1 MGKVIGIDLGTTNS
15 VCAYVD
21 RRDPVV
27 IINAEGGRIT
37 PSVVGIS
44 KNGERFVGDIAKR
57 QLLIN
62 PEATVHSIKRFM
74 GRRYAEAHHEMDLV
88 QYKVV
93 ETRNGDCGVEIGGRV
108 YLPQEVAAMILQ
120 KLRRSAEDF
129 LGEAV
134 TEAVITVP
142 AYFTDRQRQATKDA
156 GTIAGLD
163 VLRILNEPTA
173 AALSYVHNRRKS
185 STIAVYDFGG
195 GTFDISILEVDRDIA
210 EVRTTRGNNAL
221 GGADVDQRLVD
232 WLLDRFHKEHNLDV
246 SEDKVVLQ
254 RLRDAAE
261 RAKLEL
267 SSAMQADIH
276 LPFLVADSSGPKHL
290 QCTLSRGVF
299 EGLAQ
304 ELFDSTLSEC
314 EQALNDC
321 RLGPQDIDE
330 VILVGGSSRIP
341 RVQEMVQALFGRPLN
356 KSFNPDEVVA
366 VGAAIQAGILEGDVK
381 AVTLLDVTNFSL
393 GLEVEGRRCARLIPK
408 NTTIPTQKTQLVSTV
423 VDNQSTVKIHVLQG
437 ESQSALENVSLGE
450 FELQGIEPAPRG
462 EPRIQ
467 VKFSIDTNGI
477 VQVSARDDRSGVSNQ
492 VTIAAPTGM
501 TPMQLDDARE
511 EAASAYD
518 GGSAPAP
525 VDEGQSSELRL
536 LREQVEKQLASLEGF
551 LRDNRGFLHKK
562 DIFEIEQALKRGRMA
577 LIKSSDKSNLDELST
592 YLARFFAH
600 LADKAGGGDA
610 PIH

>member
-15 VCAYVD
+15 VCAYMD

-27 IINAEGGRIT
+27 IINAEGGRVT

-62 PEATVHSIKRFM
+62 PEATIHSIKRFM
-74 GRRYAEAHHEMDLV
+74 GRRYQELKPHELEMV
-88 QYKVV
+88 QYNLV
-93 ETRNGDCGVEIGGRV
+93 ETRNGDAGVEIGDRV
-108 YLPQEVAAMILQ
+108 YLPQEISAMVLQ
-120 KLRRSAEDF
+120 KLRKSAEDF
-129 LGEAV
+129 LGEPV

-163 VLRILNEPTA
+163 VLRIINEPTA
-173 AALSYVHNRRKS
+173 AALSYVHNRKKS

-195 GTFDISILEVDRDIA
+195 GTFDISILEVDRDLA
-210 EVRTTRGNNAL
+210 EVRATRGNNTL
-221 GGADVDQRLVD
+221 GGADIDRRIVE
-232 WLLDRFHKEHNLDV
+232 WLLGQFQKEHGIDV

-267 SSAMQADIH
+267 SSAHETDIH
-276 LPFLVADSSGPKHL
+276 LPFLLADASGPKHL
-290 QCTLSRGVF
+290 QCSLSRYTF
-299 EGLAQ
+299 ESLATP
-304 ELFDSTLSEC
+304 LFDQTMEEC
-314 EQALNDC
+314 RKALEEC
-321 RLGPQDIDE
+321 RLGPEDIDE

-341 RVQEMVQALFGRPLN
+341 KVQEMVKNLFDRPLN
-356 KSFNPDEVVA
+356 KGFNPDEVVA
-366 VGAAIQAGILEGDVK
+366 IGAAIQAGILEGDVK

-393 GLEVEGRRCARLIPK
+393 GIEVEGRRAAKLIPK

-423 VDNQSTVKIHVLQG
+423 IDNQRTVKIHVLQG
-437 ESQSALENVSLGE
+437 ESPNARENVSLGE

-462 EPRIQ
+462 VPRIQ
-467 VKFSIDTNGI
+467 VKFAIDANGM
-477 VQVSARDDRSGVSNQ
+477 VQVSAKDTRSGVSNA
-492 VTIAAPTGM
+492 VTIEAPTGLS
-501 TPMQLDDARE
+501 QVEIDELRE
-511 EAASAYD
+511 EHSSYD
-518 GGSAPAP
+518 QRG
-525 VDEGQSSELRL
+525 DESDDLKALRH
-536 LREQVEKQLASLEGF
+536 QIEKQLVSLEGF

-577 LIKSSDKSNLDELST
+577 LLKSSDKGNLDDLSL

-600 LADKAGGGDA
+600 LADKTGGGDA
-610 PIH
+610 PVH

>member
-15 VCAYVD
+15 VCAYMD

-62 PEATVHSIKRFM
+62 PEATIHSIKRFM
-74 GRRYAEAHHEMDLV
+74 GRRYKEAAKDIDLV

-93 ETRNGDCGVEIGGRV
+93 ETKNGDCAVEIGDRR
-108 YLPQEVAAMILQ
+108 YLPQEIAAMVLQ
-120 KLRRSAEDF
+120 KLRKSAEDF
-129 LGEAV
+129 LGEQV

-163 VLRILNEPTA
+163 VLRIINEPTA
-173 AALSYVHNRRKS
+173 AALAYVHNRRKS

-195 GTFDISILEVDRDIA
+195 GTFDISILEVDRDLA
-210 EVRTTRGNNAL
+210 EVRATRGNNQL
-221 GGADVDQRLVD
+221 GGADIDRKVVD
-232 WLLDRFHKEHNLDV
+232 WLLEQFNREHGIDV

-267 SSAMQADIH
+267 SSATDTDIH
-276 LPFLVADSSGPKHL
+276 LPFLLADASGPKHL
-290 QCTLSRGVF
+290 QCSLSRYTF
-299 EGLAQ
+299 ESLAQ
-304 ELFDSTLSEC
+304 ALFDETLEEC
-314 EQALNDC
+314 RAALEDC
-321 RLGPQDIDE
+321 RLTPDDIDE

-341 RVQEMVQALFGRPLN
+341 KIQEMVKGLFERPLN
-356 KSFNPDEVVA
+356 KTFNPDEVVA
-366 VGAAIQAGILEGDVK
+366 IGAAIQAGILEGDVK

-393 GLEVEGRRCARLIPK
+393 GIEVEGRRAAKLIPK
-408 NTTIPTQKTQLVSTV
+408 NTTIPAQKTQLVSTV
-423 VDNQSTVKIHVLQG
+423 VDNQRTVKIHVLQG
-437 ESQSALENVSLGE
+437 ESPLARENVSLGE

-462 EPRIQ
+462 VPRIQ
-467 VKFSIDTNGI
+467 VKFAIDANGI
-477 VQVSARDDRSGVSNQ
+477 VQVSAKDSRSGVSNA
-492 VTIAAPTGM
+492 VTIDAPTGLTQM
-501 TPMQLDDARE
+501 EID
-511 EAASAYD
+511 
-518 GGSAPAP
+518 
-525 VDEGQSSELRL
+525 ELRQEHANYESRGEETEDIKV
-536 LREQVEKQLASLEGF
+536 LRHQIEKQLVSLESF
-551 LRDNRGFLHKK
+551 LRDNRGFLQKK
-562 DIFEIEQALKRGRMA
+562 DVFEIEQALKRGRMA
-577 LIKSSDKSNLDELST
+577 LLKSSDKGNLDELSM

-600 LADKAGGGDA
+600 LADKTGASDT
-610 PIH
+610 PVH